1 MKELICPV
9 SNERINEYLT
19 RLNAFFTIL
28 LVASGF
34 YFNSVIFPVILLTD
48 FYIRAF
54 TRSKLSPVSYISSSL
69 VRFLHLGKKPIDKAP
84 KIFAARLGFVM
95 TLAIAILFFM
105 KLYTAS
111 MIVAGILVLFA
122 TLEFAF
128 GICAGCFIYTYVI
141 LSLYK

>member
-1 MKELICPV
+1 MKQLICPV
-9 SNERINEYLT
+9 SNERINERLT

-34 YFNSVIFPVILLTD
+34 IFNSVIFLLVLMTD
-48 FYIRAF
+48 FFIRAF
-54 TRSKLSPVSYISSSL
+54 TRSKLSPVNFLSSSL
-69 VRFLHLGKKPIDKAP
+69 LNLLNLSKMPIDKAP

-95 TLAIAILFFM
+95 TLAIALLFFM
-105 KLYTAS
+105 QLYTAS

-128 GICAGCFIYTYVI
+128 GICAGCFLYTYFI